1 MYKSLAEYN
10 ISQMAR
16 HSGVS
21 DRTNII
27 NIDTDE
33 ERVVTTLTNNWAGAQ
48 RQQRQG
54 DMTIHGHWSRLLTI
68 IISGV
73 LPPITHKLSSVVD
86 RFPVIPPITANR
98 QSSRAS
104 ARSSVSAEDTG
115 GETPGGVMRDS
126 GGDTSTKSRNRHLL
140 KVYMVS
146 LCQLLV
152 VLAMVVCFTG
162 VKSVREVHQQ
172 NPWIGVMAIGWH
184 HD

>member
-54 DMTIHGHWSRLLTI
+54 DIKDH
-68 IISGV
+68 
-73 LPPITHKLSSVVD
+73 
-86 RFPVIPPITANR
+86 
-98 QSSRAS
+98 
-104 ARSSVSAEDTG
+104 
-115 GETPGGVMRDS
+115 
-126 GGDTSTKSRNRHLL
+126 
-140 KVYMVS
+140 
-146 LCQLLV
+146 
-152 VLAMVVCFTG
+152 
-162 VKSVREVHQQ
+162 
-172 NPWIGVMAIGWH
+172 
-184 HD
+184 